1 MRVFAVYNPLVRH
14 RRACAWLFYEPSND
28 SYSAQ
33 IASWAGSDDLPA
45 LFALFVEKA
54 GSAKTGGV
62 AKVPGYLARRWAS
75 SRVPPKDRDNIADV
89 LRAHHLDEY
98 YIPSLLAKTQG
109 RSSQDDFLVVEVDE
123 EGYRDCNLDAAVESP
138 VEFGV
143 ALSRARRAADLT
155 QMQLAEASGVQQAVI
170 SRIEAGRANPTL
182 ETMEL
187 LASGCGRKLKIEL
200 E

>member
-1 MRVFAVYNPLVRH
+1 MRVFAIYNPLVRH
-14 RRACAWLFYEPSND
+14 RRACAWVLYEPSND
-28 SYSAQ
+28 SYSAEV
-33 IASWAGSDDLPA
+33 AAWAGPADLPA
-45 LFALFVEKA
+45 LFALALGGESS
-54 GSAKTGGV
+54 GSPV
-62 AKVPGYLARRWAS
+62 APRIPGYLAKRWVA
-75 SRVPPKDRDNIADV
+75 SRVPPRDRDNIGDV

-123 EGYRDCNLDAAVESP
+123 DGYRDCNLDVVLESP
-138 VEFGV
+138 VGFGV

-155 QMQLAEASGVQQAVI
+155 QMQLAEISGVQQAVI

-187 LASGCGRKLKIEL
+187 LAAGCGRKLKIEL

>member
-14 RRACAWLFYEPSND
+14 RRACAWVLYEPSND
-28 SYSAQ
+28 SYSAE
-33 IASWAGSDDLPA
+33 IASWAAAADLPA
-45 LFALFVEKA
+45 LFALAADERLGNPDGA
-54 GSAKTGGV
+54 LRL
-62 AKVPGYLARRWAS
+62 PGYIVRRWVA
-75 SRVPPKDRDNIADV
+75 SRVPPRDRDNINDV

-123 EGYRDCNLDAAVESP
+123 EDYRDCNLDVVLESP
-138 VEFGV
+138 AGFGV

-155 QMQLAEASGVQQAVI
+155 QMQLAEISGVQQAVI